1 MQEVQ
6 RPGASQTRM
15 FAVVL
20 AVGTAAALLVL
31 HGNFSQLE
39 VLQVADFNRAIVAAG
54 LAGIVMVVFANAAIQ
69 FIESMSG
76 YELSDVLEGH
86 EAVSFRWGYVALFGI
101 LMGAGVAFFSRLA
114 VVVLPLLPAHP
125 FLP

>member
-1 MQEVQ
+1 
-6 RPGASQTRM
+6 
-15 FAVVL
+15 
-20 AVGTAAALLVL
+20 
-31 HGNFSQLE
+31 
-39 VLQVADFNRAIVAAG
+39 
-54 LAGIVMVVFANAAIQ
+54 MVVFANAAIQ

-101 LMGAGVAFFSRLA
+101 LMGAGVAFFSRFA